1 MSSLSYDVIECWHYD
16 VIIYC
21 ASPPKIKIP
30 KNAIIMKTFLIF
42 KEISSSAVV
51 KQKRKQTAD
60 FQLISADYCDINF
73 ESFFAS
79 PWNESVYI
87 FTQWSL
93 TKKLTKKVSIK
104 KSSLFFLCIF
114 SFL

>member
-42 KEISSSAVV
+42 KKLAVQLLWNKNV
-51 KQKRKQTAD
+51 NKQLTFSW
-60 FQLISADYCDINF
+60 FQLIIVILILSLF
-73 ESFFAS
+73 S
-79 PWNESVYI
+79 PPHEM
-87 FTQWSL
+87 
-93 TKKLTKKVSIK
+93 KVCTYLPNGLLQKTYK
-104 KSSLFFLCIF
+104 KS
-114 SFL
+114 

>member
-42 KEISSSAVV
+42 KKLAVQLLWN
-51 KQKRKQTAD
+51 KKRKQTAD